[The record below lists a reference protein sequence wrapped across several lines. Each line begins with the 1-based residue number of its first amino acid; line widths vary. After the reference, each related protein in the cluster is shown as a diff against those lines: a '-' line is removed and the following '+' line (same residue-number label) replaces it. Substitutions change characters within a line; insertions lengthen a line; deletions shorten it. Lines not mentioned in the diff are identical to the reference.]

1 MRERKG
7 HPLLDLVGLFLPR
20 RCAACDQ
27 ALYTAE
33 LAICGNCA
41 SDLPL
46 LRGHNDPE
54 NRVEQLFRG
63 KVRLESASAFLIFS
77 KGGKVQ
83 RMLHRLKYKGDRNV
97 GLELGMRMAEDA
109 MTCPRFASVDLLM
122 AVPLH
127 RDRER
132 QRGYNQAQVLVE
144 GMAAAWDLPM
154 ADGGLLRMASTR
166 TQTRKGRMAR
176 WGNVKEAFQID
187 APEKL
192 EGKHIL
198 LVDDVV
204 TTGSTLEGCVLTLQ
218 AVPGVRVSVMAC
230 ACA

>member
-1 MRERKG
+1 MIRIEIDYREVR
-7 HPLLDLVGLFLPR
+7 
-20 RCAACDQ
+20 Q
-27 ALYTAE
+27 ALE
-33 LAICGNCA
+33 NLQRRV
-41 SDLPL
+41 SDLTPVMHDI
-46 LRGHNDPE
+46 G
-54 NRVEQLFRG
+54 
-63 KVRLESASAFLIFS
+63 
-77 KGGKVQ
+77 
-83 RMLHRLKYKGDRNV
+83 
-97 GLELGMRMAEDA
+97 
-109 MTCPRFASVDLLM
+109 
-122 AVPLH
+122 
-127 RDRER
+127 
-132 QRGYNQAQVLVE
+132 QALVE

-204 TTGSTLEGCVLTLQ
+204 TTGSTLEGCVLALQ